1 MSDPRDLCTIRNPT
15 RRLSQIEFAWTSEP
29 GLKLYKMLAIKI
41 VGVQFERVDDLR
53 AEKSMHIYAVLKG
66 QSGTTLASTATAAAA
81 RVTDVAVWNEE
92 LTVPLSPDIA
102 SAMLSLVMELRSG
115 APSGQGAPPS
125 GTVLASASLP
135 WEYVSSAAVEA
146 GTMIKPELTM
156 TAAAQAAGGQLLGRL
171 QYSNALSSAV
181 RLGQLREAL
190 ADASAAAAAQSTA
203 LTAAV
208 AGQEPNLTALKSK
221 VQPRVKGAARLV
233 ADREISQFRTQLE
246 GRLHKARDGR
256 DKALHKFSERHA
268 AACAA

>member
-1 MSDPRDLCTIRNPT
+1 
-15 RRLSQIEFAWTSEP
+15 
-29 GLKLYKMLAIKI
+29 
-41 VGVQFERVDDLR
+41 
-53 AEKSMHIYAVLKG
+53 
-66 QSGTTLASTATAAAA
+66 
-81 RVTDVAVWNEE
+81 
-92 LTVPLSPDIA
+92 
-102 SAMLSLVMELRSG
+102 
-115 APSGQGAPPS
+115 
-125 GTVLASASLP
+125 
-135 WEYVSSAAVEA
+135 
-146 GTMIKPELTM
+146 MIKPELTM

-268 AACAA
+268 AACAAQIRTGDPRAAHRGALLAFAAISDDLPPPQCTPIMDGFLVRCGPVWSELGGLPKMEWLTDTWSDPEGLSPARPNMAGFSPRRQTRWLSTRARRSSSVR